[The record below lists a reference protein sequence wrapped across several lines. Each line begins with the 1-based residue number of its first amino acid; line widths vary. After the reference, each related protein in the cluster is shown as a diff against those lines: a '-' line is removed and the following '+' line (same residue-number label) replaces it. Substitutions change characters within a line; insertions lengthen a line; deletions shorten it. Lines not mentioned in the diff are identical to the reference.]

1 MESVGQPTLSP
12 EVAEALDER
21 LRAGVAHDLRNPL
34 TALVQIAES
43 ISAREVL
50 TPAGRAEL
58 AGLLQ
63 AAKGALRRADTLTAG
78 SGDTEECERV
88 LATTALRDVVAVAAR
103 HTGFP
108 PSMVQW
114 RPAGSDPV
122 TVLDAEHFRRALEH
136 LLANVRSHA
145 SGTASVV
152 VDCSDTGV
160 AIEVA
165 DRGAPISELPAEG
178 SGLSYVRRVVEAH
191 GGTVSINPR
200 STGGL
205 VVRTE
210 WPGAVEMRTDS
221 GANDDA
227 DERPLRVFFADDEA
241 LVRKALSRLLRGT
254 GYDVVTYDSG
264 DALLEALGTVDEV
277 PDVVI
282 CDADMPGTHGLDV
295 LARVRLIAPSAA
307 RVLYTAY
314 QPTGRVVEAF
324 NKGSVQR
331 FIRKGQDA
339 NEIESCLAGLA
350 EERKVLGT
358 TAERRDNSLRVDF
371 EKMMADRMC
380 TLFLQPIFDARTREI
395 VACEA
400 LLRSK
405 HPSFR
410 GPLDIIDTARAFS
423 REHALQNMLAGL
435 AAELRTQLPPHVMLF
450 VNVDPA
456 CVREPDRLDEAFAP
470 LYAGA
475 ENVMLEITERASL
488 GDSGA
493 WQQSVKALRER
504 GFRIALDDV
513 GAGYNSL
520 GAVLAVNPDV
530 IKLDISLISGLH
542 NDRAKADLVGLL
554 SDYARRQ
561 GVATVA
567 EGIEEAEEAARC
579 IELGVRWLQGYHLAR
594 PAPIEDLFERFFAP
608 PHLRSA

>member
-1 MESVGQPTLSP
+1 MKLVGQTHVSP
-12 EVAEALDER
+12 DVAEAMARR

-50 TPAGRAEL
+50 TPDGRAEL

-63 AAKGALRRADTLTAG
+63 AAKGALRRADDLVTGESEGAP
-78 SGDTEECERV
+78 V
-88 LATTALRDVVAVAAR
+88 HMPAPVALRDVVANAAR
-103 HTGFP
+103 ATGYP
-108 PSMVQW
+108 PTMVQW
-114 RPAGSDPV
+114 RPVGCDPV
-122 TVLDAEHFRRALEH
+122 AVLDGELFRRAIEH
-136 LLANVRSHA
+136 QLANVRRHA
-145 SGTASVV
+145 SGTASVSV
-152 VDCSDTGV
+152 TCSDTEV
-160 AIEVA
+160 KVEVA
-165 DRGAPISELPAEG
+165 DRGAVTQDSLSEG
-178 SGLSYVRRVVEAH
+178 RGLAYVRRAVEMH
-191 GGTVSINPR
+191 GGSVTIEAR
-200 STGGL
+200 GTGGL
-205 VVRTE
+205 VVRTQ
-210 WPGAVEMRTDS
+210 WPGHVEMREDQSDTTDE
-221 GANDDA
+221 
-227 DERPLRVFFADDEA
+227 DERALVVFFADDEA

-254 GYDVVTYDSG
+254 GYEVRTFDSG
-264 DALLEALGTVDEV
+264 DAMLEALGSCEEV

-339 NEIESCLAGLA
+339 AEIEACLAGLA

-358 TAERRDNSLRVDF
+358 TAERRDNENRVDF
-371 EKMMADRMC
+371 EKLLAEQMC

-410 GPLDIIDTARAFS
+410 GPLDVIDAARAFA
-423 REHALQNMLAGL
+423 REHALQHMLAGL
-435 AAELRTQLPPHVMLF
+435 AADLRRQLPPHVDLF
-450 VNVDPA
+450 MNVDPA
-456 CVREPDRLDEAFAP
+456 CVREPGRLDEAFAP
-470 LYAGA
+470 VYDAA
-475 ENVMLEITERASL
+475 EGIVLEITERASL

-493 WQQSVKALRER
+493 WQQSVKALRDR

-520 GAVLAVNPDV
+520 GAVVAVNPDV

-542 NDRAKADLVGLL
+542 HDRAKADLVRLL

-567 EGIEEAEEAARC
+567 EGIEEAPEAELCRD
-579 IELGVRWLQGYHLAR
+579 LGVRWLQGYHLAR
-594 PAPIEDLFERFFAP
+594 PAPIEDLFERFFDADK
-608 PHLRSA
+608 RKSA